1 MIEFTTQRA
10 YKEIEKASEEVTK
23 LNDAQIRA
31 IVLGTLGDITK
42 NWGHVY
48 GSNELVSKK
57 KYVLDP
63 DDPISPKI
71 NKGRNTL
78 SEFTYFILI
87 LVQTHGFPNQPKKPI
102 EDMLSSIL
110 MDNDH
115 VIHPFKEKLNA
126 AIING
131 EPDPTIY
138 HKIMVDWLK
147 AKDTQYSED
156 WLHSLVYNIIYQQL
170 QPEDDNYNRAPYR
183 YYLMG
188 SQGIGKSRLFDMVS
202 MGMTFN
208 YSRDTKEADLKSNL
222 ATNAIMNMD
231 DFGSGTKRE
240 TDLIKSLVTTNSDS
254 VRFAYGRDN
263 QRIYFKAMIVG
274 STNRQYVYKDTTGN
288 RRELP
293 LSIGRGLTR
302 EEAEVYGYKVFD
314 LISQQVIN
322 DLYATVWKEA
332 NGKFDRPFTFP
343 DKQTNKAEIQKEIQE
358 HSEESPLV
366 FVIDTLLNTRV
377 PKNYGELTLEQQ
389 KTELTNEVTKNN
401 VDPFAEDN
409 TMKLKDMDRIPVKAL
424 NQVIATEAKE
434 NGVTNHRYSMTYDVM
449 ADKHN
454 LIKKRYSTAEYY
466 VKKEG

>member
-48 GSNELVSKK
+48 GSNELISKK
-57 KYVLDP
+57 NYVLDP

-102 EDMLSSIL
+102 EDMLLSIL

-126 AIING
+126 AIVNG
-131 EPDPTIY
+131 EPDTQIY
-138 HKIMVDWLK
+138 HKIMVEWLK

-274 STNRQYVYKDTTGN
+274 STK
-288 RRELP
+288 
-293 LSIGRGLTR
+293 
-302 EEAEVYGYKVFD
+302 FD
-314 LISQQVIN
+314 L
-322 DLYATVWKEA
+322 L
-332 NGKFDRPFTFP
+332 RC
-343 DKQTNKAEIQKEIQE
+343 
-358 HSEESPLV
+358 
-366 FVIDTLLNTRV
+366 LLNHIFRLLRCMH
-377 PKNYGELTLEQQ
+377 E
-389 KTELTNEVTKNN
+389 
-401 VDPFAEDN
+401 
-409 TMKLKDMDRIPVKAL
+409 
-424 NQVIATEAKE
+424 
-434 NGVTNHRYSMTYDVM
+434 
-449 ADKHN
+449 
-454 LIKKRYSTAEYY
+454 
-466 VKKEG
+466 